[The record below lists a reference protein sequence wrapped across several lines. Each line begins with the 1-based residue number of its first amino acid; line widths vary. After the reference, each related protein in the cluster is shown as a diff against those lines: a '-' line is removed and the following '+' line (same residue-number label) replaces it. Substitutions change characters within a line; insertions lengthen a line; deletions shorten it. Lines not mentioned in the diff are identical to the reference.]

1 MTLSICKP
9 WTEHSLWKS
18 AEIFYI
24 NLIASLVNWVSVEK
38 DWGSERVYNA
48 NIRNGLQLDSSLAIT
63 GFSRNDQKLNILC
76 HIILEKQKL
85 STTENISNWILAKFL
100 AFKLDKYRQHVNKDM
115 QFLGESLPSLGLF
128 IYLISAFTWD
138 RNCRGETYKL
148 WISWENNWKFVLFTR
163 SHNFVCIFSPDRML
177 EWWFSQDS
185 NLVILSRMTGAAQ
198 PALEN
203 RSTGREGTGGWW

>member
-1 MTLSICKP
+1 M
-9 WTEHSLWKS
+9 
-18 AEIFYI
+18 FYSW
-24 NLIASLVNWVSVEK
+24 NLPLLC
-38 DWGSERVYNA
+38 YH
-48 NIRNGLQLDSSLAIT
+48 

-115 QFLGESLPSLGLF
+115 RFLGESGESLGLF

-138 RNCRGETYKL
+138 KNCRGETYKL
-148 WISWENNWKFVLFTR
+148 WISWENKYKFVLFTR
-163 SHNFVCIFSPDRML
+163 SHNLKCIFSTDRML

-185 NLVILSRMTGAAQ
+185 NLVILSRMTGEQQQ
-198 PALEN
+198 PVVEN
-203 RSTGREGTGGWW
+203 RSTVRERTGGWW